1 MSYRQ
6 ISALAMML
14 LIGGATASAQTSIL
28 QPSTTA
34 TRTARVAPLA
44 SSSFAPA
51 SFGGTFNGSP
61 LTIALAW
68 VSLANSVDPVVMG
81 QFKDSGI
88 LVQTQGIASGNYSVE
103 FTIPWANAPATLSV
117 VRGTTEI
124 AQCAIQ
130 QQLSY
135 AAGSPIQRCDSGPI
149 AVSDGNVNVS
159 IQIKD
164 PKPTCPTCR
173 SSQQLSVSRV
183 TVNLWR

>member
-6 ISALAMML
+6 TPALVAML

-28 QPSTTA
+28 QPSTTT
-34 TRTARVAPLA
+34 TRTRVAPLA
-44 SSSFAPA
+44 SSSFAPG

-68 VSLANSVDPVVMG
+68 VSLTNSADPVVMG

-103 FTIPWANAPATLSV
+103 FTIPWANAAATLSV

-124 AQCAIQ
+124 AQCAVQ

-135 AAGSPIQRCDSGPI
+135 AAGSPVQRCDSGPI
-149 AVSDGNVNVS
+149 AVSDGNVNVL

-164 PKPTCPTCR
+164 PNPTCPNCR